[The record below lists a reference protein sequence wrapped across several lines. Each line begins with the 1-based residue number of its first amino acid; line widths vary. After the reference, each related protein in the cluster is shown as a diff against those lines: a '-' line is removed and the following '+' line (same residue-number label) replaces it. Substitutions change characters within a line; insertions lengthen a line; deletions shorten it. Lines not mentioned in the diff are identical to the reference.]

1 MIHFFDGA
9 KTNGPIM
16 ALFSGNE
23 LPPVFTTWRN
33 QVLVW
38 FVSDDVTQG
47 QGRSATYTFEDPRH
61 LPGLF

>member
-9 KTNGPIM
+9 KTNEQVM

-38 FVSDDVTQG
+38 FLSDAETEG
-47 QGRSATYTFEDPRH
+47 QGWSATFTFEDP
-61 LPGLF
+61 